1 MQKPARKRGLNIQR
15 CELSPCLRAGFRM
28 IDMSKELLIAT
39 HNQGKVNE
47 LRAFLDGAPFDLVCL
62 TNFPQVTEV
71 EETGLTFAENARLKA
86 TGYALQTG
94 CLSLADDS
102 GLEVE
107 ALDGRPG
114 VLSARYG
121 GEGTDFTEKMALL
134 LAEIADAETATR
146 RARFVCSIAVASPN
160 GEILSVSDGICTGTI
175 ANTPRGSGGFGYD
188 PLFIP
193 DGFGQT
199 FGELPEAVKQKISH
213 RFRAFE
219 EIIPFLRRF
228 KAV

>member
-1 MQKPARKRGLNIQR
+1 MAT
-15 CELSPCLRAGFRM
+15 
-28 IDMSKELLIAT
+28 ELLIAT

-47 LRAFLDGAPFDLVCL
+47 LRAFLDDAPFDLICL
-62 TNFPQVTEV
+62 TDFPDIAEV
-71 EETGLTFAENARLKA
+71 DEIGLTFAENARLKA
-86 TGYALQTG
+86 TEYAVKTG
-94 CLSLADDS
+94 RLALADDS

-107 ALDGRPG
+107 SLGGRPG

-121 GEGTDFTEKMALL
+121 GDGTGFAEKMALL
-134 LAEIADAETATR
+134 LAEIDAAGNATR
-146 RARFVCSIAVASPN
+146 RARFVCSIAVASPG
-160 GEILSVSDGICTGTI
+160 GEILSIAEGICPGMI
-175 ANTPRGSGGFGYD
+175 APAPRGSGGFGYD

-193 DGFGQT
+193 DGFDQT

-219 EIIPFLRRF
+219 QIIPFLRRF